1 MSELIVALDMQDFN
15 SVKILVKEFDKKVEF
30 YKVGMELF
38 YSQGRKVVE
47 FLKSE
52 NKKVFLDLKLHDIP
66 NTVANGLISLVSLNV
81 DILNVHASGGF
92 NMMKFANESLKEF
105 CYKKNLTTPK
115 LIAVTILTSIDKS
128 EFEKIGYKFEI
139 KKQVLNLAKMSEDA
153 GLDGVVASPLEANLI
168 KQNSKDGFLIIT
180 PGIRPSF
187 ANKDDQNRIT
197 SPSEAIKNGATHL
210 VVGRAITKADDRLKA
225 LDEIL
230 KEMEI

>member
-38 YSQGRKVVE
+38 YSEGRRVIE
-47 FLKSE
+47 YLKNE

-66 NTVANGLISLVSLNV
+66 NTVSKGLISLANLNV

-128 EFEKIGYKFEI
+128 EFEKIGHKFEI